1 MRTIAIAGAS
11 GFVGRALIERLQGKY
26 RLIALGRNP
35 PAQARRAGESGLEW
49 RSCDLYSLR
58 DAEDVLAGCDAAVYL
73 VHSMSP
79 SARLTQARFE
89 DADLILADNFARAA
103 ERNGLK
109 QIVYVGGILPSQS
122 ELSRHLA
129 SRLEVE
135 RALGSGAAP
144 LTALRAGL
152 VIGAG
157 GSSFQILQRL
167 VERLPIMICPAWM
180 RSLTQP
186 VALEDLLIALESA
199 LLKREFYG
207 RTLDIS
213 GPDVLS
219 YAELIRRTA
228 RALGLRRWLVPVPF
242 FSPQLSVLWVRLFSG
257 ANRELIAPLVE
268 SLKHDMLAKPD
279 PLVRKMKLANIS
291 TDDALRAAVAGTA
304 QPGPARQ
311 AQRQRQYDSSR
322 TVRSVQRLP
331 LPAGRDARWVARRY
345 PLWLKRFLRPF
356 LKVDINRSGRTRIG
370 LRFMERALLELNFAE
385 SRSAADR
392 QLFYISGGLLARS
405 AGRDRLEFRE
415 TPDGASILAAI
426 HDFEP
431 ALPWPIYNLT
441 QARAHLFVMHSFA
454 RYLGRR
460 DRSRRRRGSGGALR
474 REPGSPFVT
483 A

>member
-11 GFVGRALIERLQGKY
+11 GFVGRALIRRLQGKY
-26 RLIALGRNP
+26 RVIALGRHP
-35 PAQARRAGESGLEW
+35 PAEARRDGDSAVEW

-58 DAEDVLAGCDAAVYL
+58 DAEQALAGCDAAVYL

-103 ERNGLK
+103 EKNRLK
-109 QIVYVGGILPSQS
+109 QIVYVGGILPAQA

-135 RALGSGAAP
+135 RALGSGAAA

-167 VERLPIMICPAWM
+167 VERLPVMICPAWT

-186 VALEDLLIALESA
+186 VALEDLLLALEGV
-199 LLKREFYG
+199 LFKREFYG

-219 YAELIRRTA
+219 YAELIRRTGL
-228 RALGLRRWLVPVPF
+228 ALGLRRWLWPVPF
-242 FSPQLSVLWVRLFSG
+242 FSPRLSVLWVRLFSG

-279 PLVRKMKLANIS
+279 PLVRKLKLANIPA
-291 TDDALRAAVAGTA
+291 DEALRSAVAGA
-304 QPGPARQ
+304 ALPAPVRT
-311 AQRQRQYDSSR
+311 AQRQRQYQASR

-331 LPAGRDARWVARRY
+331 LPAGSDARWVARRY
-345 PLWLKRFLRPF
+345 PVWLKRFLRPF
-356 LKVDINRSGRTRIG
+356 LKVDLDRSGRTRIG
-370 LRFMERALLELNFAE
+370 LRFMQRPLLELNFAE

-405 AGRDRLEFRE
+405 GGRDRLEFRE

-460 DRSRRRRGSGGALR
+460 DRRRRERGAANHR
-474 REPGSPFVT
+474 
-483 A
+483 

>member
-1 MRTIAIAGAS
+1 MRTVAIAGAS
-11 GFVGRALIERLQGKY
+11 GFVGRALIQRLQA
-26 RLIALGRNP
+26 RQRVVALGRHP
-35 PAQARRAGESGLEW
+35 PAESRRAGESGVEW
-49 RSCDLYSLR
+49 RGCDLYSLR
-58 DAEDVLAGCDAAVYL
+58 DAEQALAGCDAAVYL

-103 ERNGLK
+103 EKNRLK
-109 QIVYVGGILPSQS
+109 QIVYVGGILPAQP

-135 RALGSGAAP
+135 RALGSGAAA

-167 VERLPIMICPAWM
+167 VERLPIMICPAWT

-186 VALEDLLIALESA
+186 VALEDLLLALEGV

-219 YAELIRRTA
+219 YAELIRRTGL
-228 RALGLRRWLVPVPF
+228 ALGLRRWLWPVPF
-242 FSPQLSVLWVRLFSG
+242 FSPRLSVLWVRLFSG
-257 ANRELIAPLVE
+257 ANSELIAPLVE

-279 PLVRKMKLANIS
+279 PLIQKLKLANIP
-291 TDDALRAAVAGTA
+291 TDAALRSAVAGTA
-304 QPGPARQ
+304 LPAPVRT
-311 AQRQRQYDSSR
+311 AQRQRQYDASR

-331 LPAGRDARWVARRY
+331 LPAGSDARWVARRY
-345 PLWLKRFLRPF
+345 PVWLKRFLRPF
-356 LKVDINRSGRTRIG
+356 LKVDLERSGRTRIG
-370 LRFMERALLELNFAE
+370 LRFMERALLELTFAE

-392 QLFYISGGLLARS
+392 QLFYITGGLLARS
-405 AGRDRLEFRE
+405 KGRDRLEFRE

-460 DRSRRRRGSGGALR
+460 DRRRRER
-474 REPGSPFVT
+474 T
-483 A
+483 ATKFR

>member
-11 GFVGRALIERLQGKY
+11 GFVGRALIQRLQGKH
-26 RLIALGRNP
+26 RVVALGRRP
-35 PAQARRAGESGLEW
+35 PAEARRAGEAGVEW

-58 DAEDVLAGCDAAVYL
+58 DAEEALAGCDAAVYL

-103 ERNGLK
+103 EANRLK
-109 QIVYVGGILPSQS
+109 QIVYVGGIMPAQA
-122 ELSRHLA
+122 EVSRHLA

-135 RALGSGAAP
+135 KALGSAGAA

-167 VERLPIMICPAWM
+167 VERLPIMICPAWT

-186 VALEDLLIALESA
+186 VALEDLLRALEGV

-213 GPDVLS
+213 GPDILS
-219 YAELIRRTA
+219 YAELIRRTGL
-228 RALGLRRWLVPVPF
+228 ALGLRRWLLPVPF
-242 FSPQLSVLWVRLFSG
+242 FSPRLSVLWVRLFSG

-279 PLVRKMKLANIS
+279 PLVKKLKLANIS
-291 TDDALRAAVAGTA
+291 ADDALRSAVSGAAAPA
-304 QPGPARQ
+304 PART
-311 AQRQRQYDSSR
+311 AQRQRQYEATR

-331 LPAGRDARWVARRY
+331 LPRGADARWVARRY
-345 PLWLKRFLRPF
+345 PVWLKRFLRPF
-356 LKVDINRSGRTRIG
+356 LRVELERSGRLRIG
-370 LRFMERALLELNFAE
+370 LRFVERALLELSFAE
-385 SRSAADR
+385 SRSASDR
-392 QLFYISGGLLARS
+392 QLFYISGGLLARGG
-405 AGRDRLEFRE
+405 GRDRLEFRE
-415 TPDGASILAAI
+415 TPDGRSILAAI

-460 DRSRRRRGSGGALR
+460 DRRRCERPVTKRR
-474 REPGSPFVT
+474 
-483 A
+483 